1 MNDDD
6 ALPFEMRRLPG
17 SPGSSPPT
25 LDHDTADRLL
35 AGRLDPADAPP
46 GFAAVAKVVTAATA
60 PATPEELAGEPAAVA
75 QFAAMARSGWRPR
88 ATTPTRRAGAPRR
101 ILGVRLAVAVLAAVL
116 SIGGVAAATGVF
128 PGPAKPP
135 AGHGPAGTGGGGTPT
150 TAAPGRTGAAAT
162 TQTEHARGGGT
173 ATGPDATGPARDGL
187 CRAWQAGEG
196 ERNGR
201 REDSRAFRALAD
213 AAGGADK
220 IDAYCQATTP
230 EHPEDKNKKAKE
242 KGSSPSPGNGGS
254 HRHGAGNGQ
263 DGPPPT
269 TGRPAVP

>member
-35 AGRLDPADAPP
+35 VGRLDPADAPP
-46 GFAAVAKVVTAATA
+46 ELAALAMVVTAATA

-75 QFAAMARSGWRPR
+75 RFAAMTRSGSRSR
-88 ATTPTRRAGAPRR
+88 AATRRASAPRR
-101 ILGVRLAVAVLAAVL
+101 ILTIRLAMAVLAAVL
-116 SIGGVAAATGVF
+116 TIGGVAAATGVI

-135 AGHGPAGTGGGGTPT
+135 AGHRPGSTGGGGGTPT
-150 TAAPGRTGAAAT
+150 TAAAGRTGTAT
-162 TQTEHARGGGT
+162 TQVDRSRGGT
-173 ATGPDATGPARDGL
+173 ATGPDASGPAMEGL
-187 CRAWQAGEG
+187 CRAWQAGQG

-201 REDSRAFRALAD
+201 REDSTAFQALAA
-213 AAGGADK
+213 AAGGVDR

-230 EHPEDKNKKAKE
+230 EHPKDTEKDKE
-242 KGSSPSPGNGGS
+242 KGSGGSPGNGGS
-254 HRHGAGNGQ
+254 PGHGSGNGHG
-263 DGPPPT
+263 GPPPT
-269 TGRPAVP
+269 TD

>member
-6 ALPFEMRRLPG
+6 ALPFEMRGVPG

-46 GFAAVAKVVTAATA
+46 ELAAVAMVVSAATA

-75 QFAAMARSGWRPR
+75 RFAAMARSRSRSR
-88 ATTPTRRAGAPRR
+88 AATRRASAPRR
-101 ILGVRLAVAVLAAVL
+101 ILTIRLAVAVLAAAL

-135 AGHGPAGTGGGGTPT
+135 AGHGPGSTGSGGTPTT
-150 TAAPGRTGAAAT
+150 TAAPGRTGTAT
-162 TQTEHARGGGT
+162 TQVDRSRGGGT
-173 ATGPDATGPARDGL
+173 ATGPDASGPAREGL

-196 ERNGR
+196 AGNGK
-201 REDSRAFRALAD
+201 REDSTAFQALAA
-213 AAGGADK
+213 AAGGVDR
-220 IDAYCQATTP
+220 IDAYCKATTP
-230 EHPEDKNKKAKE
+230 EHPKDKEKE
-242 KGSSPSPGNGGS
+242 KGSGGSPGNGGS
-254 HRHGAGNGQ
+254 PGHGSGNGQ
-263 DGPPPT
+263 GGPPPPRT
-269 TGRPAVP
+269 SRPAVP